1 MAQLTVR
8 IDDDLKDRLHTLA
21 RHEGKT
27 TSDVV
32 RTLVKQYVQDRDRS
46 TFLENLWER
55 MRENAESE
63 GMGQEDVD
71 RIIEEVREQSR

>member
-8 IDDDLKDRLHTLA
+8 IDDDLKDRLRTLA

-32 RTLVKQYVQDRDRS
+32 RTLVRGYVQDRDRS
-46 TFLENLWER
+46 TFLENLWKR

-63 GMGQEDVD
+63 GRGQGDVD
-71 RIIEEVREQSR
+71 RIIDEVREQNR